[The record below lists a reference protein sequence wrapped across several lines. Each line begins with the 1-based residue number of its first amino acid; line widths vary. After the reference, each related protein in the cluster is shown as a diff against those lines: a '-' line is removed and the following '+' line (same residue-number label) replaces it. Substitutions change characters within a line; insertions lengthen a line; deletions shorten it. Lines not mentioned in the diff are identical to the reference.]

1 MGWFRRDTSSDGDG
15 FYRGDAPVLMPGVDG
30 EAPSAYFAG
39 SRPPNPSDP
48 VADHPPPG
56 YPPPGYPPPGYPPP
70 GYPPP
75 GSMPPRAVPGATER
89 TVRRAGLGCVA
100 VVAVGVLIAVAGA
113 VIAVIAS
120 VRSSLPDLGES
131 GPDTVV
137 GAIDVPTTVR
147 YNDTELRITI
157 GGAQAQPGSGWQWSS
172 NAEPN
177 LVIATSLLQQDSAV
191 LTIPFVDWKFQP
203 GDSQDADPVGVNF
216 ISGFEPDIGTASL
229 AAGEAEV
236 GYLSFQTPSTTGTLV
251 LEGDYGDP
259 PLATWEI
266 TASPAAVITG
276 AVGTPVRA
284 QVGMPP
290 FTVTL
295 DATTWVEPTAEIVR
309 RPPAGGSYLV
319 ADLTLTSTGETSSGI
334 IEHEM
339 FVFVPTGGQDVVSV
353 GPSLVQDTTSITSVI
368 GGSSAPVRVAFDV
381 PTGPGTLE
389 LRDGAGRTMIQWPV
403 L

>member
-1 MGWFRRDTSSDGDG
+1 M
-15 FYRGDAPVLMPGVDG
+15 
-30 EAPSAYFAG
+30 
-39 SRPPNPSDP
+39 
-48 VADHPPPG
+48 PPP
-56 YPPPGYPPPGYPPP
+56 
-70 GYPPP
+70 
-75 GSMPPRAVPGATER
+75 AVPGATER

-113 VIAVIAS
+113 VIAVVAS
-120 VRSSLPDLGES
+120 VRSSLPDFGES
-131 GPDTVV
+131 GPDTVI

-147 YNDTELRITI
+147 YNDTDLRITI
-157 GGAQAQPGSGWQWSS
+157 GGAQGQPGSGWQWSS

-177 LVIATSLLQQDSAV
+177 LVIATSLLQQDSGV

-203 GDSQDADPVGVNF
+203 GDTPDADPVGINF

-229 AAGEAEV
+229 TAGEAEV
-236 GYLSFQTPSTTGTLV
+236 GYLSFQTPSTSGTLI

-259 PLATWEI
+259 PLATWSI
-266 TASPAAVITG
+266 TASPAVVITG

-295 DATTWVEPTAEIVR
+295 DATTWIEPSAEIVR
-309 RPPAGGSYLV
+309 QPPASGSYLV
-319 ADLTLTSTGETSSGI
+319 ADLTITSTGETSSGI

-368 GGSSAPVRVAFDV
+368 GGSSAPVRVAFDAPV
-381 PTGPGTLE
+381 GPGTLE
-389 LRDGAGRTMIQWPV
+389 LRDGAGRTMVQWPV